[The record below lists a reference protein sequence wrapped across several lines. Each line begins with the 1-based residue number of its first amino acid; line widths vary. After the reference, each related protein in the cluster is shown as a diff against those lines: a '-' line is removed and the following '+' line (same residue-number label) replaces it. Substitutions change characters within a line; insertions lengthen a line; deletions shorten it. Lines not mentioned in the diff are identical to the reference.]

1 MATVLENL
9 QTRRAAVAEEI
20 AALDSTKAGGLPD
33 TKDGRIR
40 HQAYKEGLYKEL
52 ERLDGLI
59 AAEAAQDVYEIHSRA
74 VSS

>member
-1 MATVLENL
+1 VATVLSNL

-33 TKDGRIR
+33 TADGRIR

-59 AAEAAQDVYEIHSRA
+59 AAEATKDVYEIHSQA